1 MGELSSDE
9 TFDDADVVES
19 DDEDDEGGG
28 PENLYHC
35 QAKQSGA
42 RSLFLQLL

>member
-19 DDEDDEGGG
+19 DDDDDEGGG
-28 PENLYHC
+28 LM
-35 QAKQSGA
+35 
-42 RSLFLQLL
+42 L